1 MGTGFQDMPFRRV
14 DDLSQVHKV
23 LCTERK
29 AGMSNLKIDMSL
41 RADARR
47 NASVIGKD
55 LRKLTL

>member
-1 MGTGFQDMPFRRV
+1 MSFRRV
-14 DDLSQVHKV
+14 DDLSQVHKM

-29 AGMSNLKIDMSL
+29 AGVPNLKIDMSL